1 MRCDTQL
8 WATRCRIFVSIAVK
22 EDIIWMSSNFPK
34 LDVQLEIHYSY
45 GSDKPKS
52 GK

>member
-8 WATRCRIFVSIAVK
+8 WAPRCRIIVPIAVK
-22 EDIIWMSSNFPK
+22 EDSLQMSSNFPR

-45 GSDKPKS
+45 GSNKVKS
-52 GK
+52 CK